1 MQMNPAIQV
10 FVAECSELLE
20 QLEQCLLQLETQPQD
35 RELLDAI
42 FRAAHTIKG
51 SAGMFGFDAIVG
63 FTHRLESLLDKLRD
77 GELALSPDLCAL
89 LLRCGDHIKLLIGAA
104 VDDTPLDQA
113 AEANG
118 SELAAA
124 LDRYLTGNA
133 THASPAPDS
142 LASDVAAYLNTT
154 EDVPPLSPSADL
166 AAFMAGEFATAAEE
180 ETSGDDFWRIS
191 LQFGPDVLRNG
202 MDPLSFLRYLGTLG
216 ELVRVRT
223 GISRMPTLDEVD
235 PESCY
240 LDFDLDFDSSADKP
254 AIESVFEFVRE
265 DCAIRMVPPGRKVAE
280 LVAQIETMP
289 PEEASKLGEI
299 LVAAKAVTNAELSDA
314 LATQQAERAP
324 ELEAR
329 PLGRILVDDTAVP
342 MPIVDAALDRQQQ
355 LRAAK
360 AQESRLI
367 RVDADKLD
375 QLINLVG
382 ELVIA
387 GSGTFAVANRAQEV
401 DVGESAAALLRLVEQ
416 VRDSALGL
424 RMVAIGPTFQRFQR
438 VVRDVSKELGKN
450 IELSISGGDTELDKS
465 VVERI
470 ADPLMHLMRNAMDHG
485 IESPAARAANGKPE
499 RARVSMNAFHDSGSI
514 VIEVSD
520 DGGGLNLEKIRQR
533 ATERGLLAPGA
544 NPTPHELRQLIF
556 EAGFSTADAVSN
568 LSGRGVGMDVVRR
581 NIESLRGTI
590 EIDSEQGAG
599 TTVRIR
605 LPLTLA
611 IIDGFMV
618 GLGEARYVLPLDV
631 VVECLE
637 VSTQDAA
644 AITDQGFINVRGE
657 VLPVMR
663 LRDVFGLGGKAGRR
677 ENIVV
682 VRSGGM
688 KAGLAVDELLGELQ
702 TVIKPLGKLFSY
714 LQGISGSTILGSGE
728 VALILDVPGLI
739 KRVELARPQGHVAA

>member
-1 MQMNPAIQV
+1 METNPAIQV

-51 SAGMFGFDAIVG
+51 SAGMFGFDGIVA
-63 FTHRLESLLDKLRD
+63 FTHRLESLLDRLRD

-89 LLRCGDHIKLLIGAA
+89 LLRCGDHIKLLIAAA
-104 VDDTPLDQA
+104 VEDQPLDEA
-113 AEANG
+113 AVENG
-118 SELAAA
+118 SALAAA
-124 LDRYLTGNA
+124 LDRHLARDT
-133 THASPAPDS
+133 TPKTSAPES
-142 LASDVAAYLNTT
+142 LASDVAAYLQTT
-154 EDVPPLSPSADL
+154 EDMPPLSPAVDL

-191 LQFGPDVLRNG
+191 LQFGSDVLRNG

-223 GISRMPTLDEVD
+223 GISRMPALDEVD

-240 LDFDLDFDSSADKP
+240 LDFELDFDSSADKP

-265 DCAIRMVPPGRKVAE
+265 DCTIRMVPPGRKVAE
-280 LVAQIETMP
+280 LVAQIEAMP

-314 LATQQAERAP
+314 LATQEAERAP
-324 ELEAR
+324 ELESR
-329 PLGRILVDDTAVP
+329 PLGKILVDDTAVP
-342 MPIVDAALDRQQQ
+342 SPLVNAALDRQQQ

-387 GSGTFAVANRAQEV
+387 GSGTFAVAHRAQDV

-438 VVRDVSKELGKN
+438 VVRDVSKDLGKN
-450 IELSISGGDTELDKS
+450 IDLTISGGETELDKS

-485 IESPAARAANGKPE
+485 IESAATRAANGKPE
-499 RARVSMNAFHDSGSI
+499 RARVSLNAFHDSGSI

-544 NPTPHELRQLIF
+544 NPTAHELRQLIF

-590 EIDSEQGAG
+590 EIDSEQGVG

-637 VSTQDAA
+637 VSAQDAG
-644 AITDQGFINVRGE
+644 AITDRGFINVRGE

-663 LRDVFGLGGKAGRR
+663 LRDVFGLDGKAVRR

-682 VRSGGM
+682 VRSGGV

-728 VALILDVPGLI
+728 VALILDVPGLV